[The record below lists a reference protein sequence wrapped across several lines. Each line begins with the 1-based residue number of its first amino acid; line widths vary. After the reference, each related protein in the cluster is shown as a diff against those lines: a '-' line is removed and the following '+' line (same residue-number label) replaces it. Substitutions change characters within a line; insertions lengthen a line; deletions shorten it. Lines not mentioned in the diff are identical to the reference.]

1 MVVLFRGEDTST
13 NATEQ
18 VTRKLGDVGLEHLVH
33 GDRPTAGGVDDGL
46 IAEPHSFLT
55 RWPV

>member
-1 MVVLFRGEDTST
+1 MHFRGEDTST

-18 VTRKLGDVGLEHLVH
+18 VTWKLDDVGLEHLVH
-33 GDRPTAGGVDDGL
+33 GDRPTAGGVDGWL
-46 IAEPHSFLT
+46 IVEAQSFLT